1 MAMTLIREGGTGGAH
16 AHSACWSTACSP
28 QLLQGSGAQARRR
41 SRQGRELE
49 LLLGAM
55 APVRSE
61 ARVGILLLLSAL
73 SLLSARLV
81 GAAQDPGTAIPAES
95 RPCVDCHAF
104 EFMQRALQDL
114 KKTAYS
120 LDTRTETLLLRAEK
134 RGLCDC
140 FHAIH

>member
-1 MAMTLIREGGTGGAH
+1 
-16 AHSACWSTACSP
+16 
-28 QLLQGSGAQARRR
+28 
-41 SRQGRELE
+41 
-49 LLLGAM
+49 M

-120 LDTRTETLLLRAEK
+120 LDTRPLFISR
-134 RGLCDC
+134 RPGLPGWLQQT
-140 FHAIH
+140 

>member
-1 MAMTLIREGGTGGAH
+1 MRVMA
-16 AHSACWSTACSP
+16 
-28 QLLQGSGAQARRR
+28 
-41 SRQGRELE
+41 
-49 LLLGAM
+49 
-55 APVRSE
+55 
-61 ARVGILLLLSAL
+61 LLSVW
-73 SLLSARLV
+73 SVMRVVIPFISVVGLLSVRLV
-81 GAAQDPGTAIPAES
+81 GASQDSGSVIPAES

-114 KKTAYS
+114 KKTAYN

>member
-1 MAMTLIREGGTGGAH
+1 MRTMALPSVW
-16 AHSACWSTACSP
+16 SAVRVVIPFT
-28 QLLQGSGAQARRR
+28 
-41 SRQGRELE
+41 
-49 LLLGAM
+49 LLLG
-55 APVRSE
+55 
-61 ARVGILLLLSAL
+61 LLSM
-73 SLLSARLV
+73 RLV
-81 GAAQDPGTAIPAES
+81 GASQDSGSVIPAES

-114 KKTAYS
+114 KKTAYN